1 MSNWSALAERK
12 HERTFIRWKSLNFGT
27 FNKSTK
33 DQNPQLGDA
42 NSQWERT
49 IQAHLHFKGSVKTL
63 VIVDC
68 AFSNSW
74 YNKIVTN
81 CPSVVIY
88 RIHNF
93 KFHKNIRLWHN
104 FNDWQGRSSID
115 RGKWRKEEMERPPPR
130 HRFRRFSEEDW
141 QILTFGFLGKLVLS
155 WGKSREHLFHL
166 HCGALVFNGSMDQ
179 WYTVETAYKV
189 YVCPNVIC
197 GFT

>member
-1 MSNWSALAERK
+1 MHSVAYLR
-12 HERTFIRWKSLNFGT
+12 IVQKS
-27 FNKSTK
+27 
-33 DQNPQLGDA
+33 
-42 NSQWERT
+42 R
-49 IQAHLHFKGSVKTL
+49 V
-63 VIVDC
+63 VDC

-189 YVCPNVIC
+189 YVCPRGNLLYMRIYLIT
-197 GFT
+197 GLKLLYRGILGL